1 MVSVITWYLIV
12 LCKSSIL
19 LLIFKNLLV
28 VSITERKMLKLP
40 NLTVDLS
47 LSSFSSFKFYFI
59 YVDTLLLYLYTF
71 RIAVFS

>member
-1 MVSVITWYLIV
+1 MVSVISWYLIV
-12 LCKSSIL
+12 LYKSSIL

-28 VSITERKMLKLP
+28 VSITERKMLKFP
-40 NLTVDLS
+40 NLIVDLS

-59 YVDTLLLYLYTF
+59 YFDALLLSLYTF